1 MTETARLVLAVD
13 SSDLDRG
20 ERSLKKFDAA
30 AGKTERETKQLTRAT
45 DQLGGAYRGLRTVLA
60 TVGAGLLVRELV
72 QASDTYTELRSQIRL
87 VTDSQEELNA
97 VFAESYKLANDT
109 RGSLEGTVQLYS
121 KLARSTEE
129 LDLANEELFT
139 ITKAVNQSFVVSGA
153 SAQEAEGAIRQ
164 LAQGMASGTLRG
176 DELNS
181 VMENSPR
188 LARAIAEGLGVTIG
202 ELRQLGADGKITAEA
217 ITTALLSTADSIDR
231 EFQQMPRTVGQSL
244 QQLRNDLLV
253 TFGQTDTSEFVS
265 AIDDLRSI
273 VTDPGFQQ
281 SMVTLGTSVA
291 QLAGFLAE
299 ATAEGVKF
307 TKWAAEELAARYNGV
322 GGDDIIRLEE
332 QAQQIRDQLDGDL
345 FASLDRLRL
354 FGPDGVVEW
363 WSEDELRA
371 ALAGIEQQ
379 IADARERQQ
388 NNPLIGSGGDS
399 SPDQSS
405 SSPPPALG
413 AGKGGSDAIQKRI
426 EALRLEAETL
436 GMTASEADLYRLK
449 NEGATQSQLNAAQ
462 ALYAQIDAH
471 EALTE
476 QQKLARQE
484 SDQLQ
489 ASLGEVQERYAT
501 ERTLLEEDLLARR
514 EIILES
520 LEQKKIDEDEANQL
534 MLASNQEYYDEL
546 QSLRDRDVKRE
557 QAANAMIGS
566 ARYAALQQGLGFLS
580 VFARENKAVAL
591 VVLGVQKG
599 LSAAAAWVNTL
610 TAATRAVAELG
621 PIAGPPAAAKI
632 MTWGKIQVG
641 LIAATGLAEAAVG
654 GGGAGPGVS
663 GGGGGGGL
671 GGGSFSDPFGQQ
683 GGAPQ
688 APAPVQTQGQAE
700 APIQFIFAGDV
711 SGLDA
716 QQLAEA
722 VMDEI
727 GDKVNNLDYV
737 LIDPGSRNGRALAGM
752 TNRK

>member
-20 ERSLKKFDAA
+20 ERSLKRFDSA

-72 QASDTYTELRSQIRL
+72 QASDTYTELRSQIKL
-87 VTDSQEELNA
+87 VTDSQEELNS

-109 RGSLEGTVQLYS
+109 RGSLEGTVQLYT
-121 KLARSTEE
+121 KLARSTAE

-153 SAQEAEGAIRQ
+153 GAQEAEGAIRQ

-253 TFGQTDTSEFVS
+253 TFGQTDTSEFVT

-281 SMVTLGTSVA
+281 SMVTLGASVA

-299 ATAEGVKF
+299 ATSEGVKF

-322 GGDDIIRLEE
+322 AGDDIIRLEE

-363 WSEDELRA
+363 WSEEELRT

-388 NNPLIGSGGDS
+388 NNPLIGSGAGPS
-399 SPDQSS
+399 ADQPETSA
-405 SSPPPALG
+405 PPVLG
-413 AGKGGSDAIQKRI
+413 AGSGGSDAIQKRI

-436 GMTASEADLYRLK
+436 GMTATEADLYKLK
-449 NEGATQSQLNAAQ
+449 IDGATQSQIRAAEQ
-462 ALYAQIDAH
+462 AYATIDAH
-471 EALTE
+471 EAEKEAIERNL
-476 QQKLARQE
+476 E
-484 SDQLQ
+484 S
-489 ASLGEVQERYAT
+489 
-501 ERTLLEEDLLARR
+501 RR
-514 EIILES
+514 AAAEIIAEM
-520 LEQKKIDEDEANQL
+520 EAERQKKIDRGEQLLEQYMTEEELLKVHHENQL
-534 MLASNQEYYDEL
+534 EILENAKAANFENEERWNKAILNEHERFEKAMSDVSKKEQMGRVEAASNMLTQMSGLMSSKYRALFE
-546 QSLRDRDVKRE
+546 
-557 QAANAMIGS
+557 IGK
-566 ARYAALQQGLGFLS
+566 AAAL
-580 VFARENKAVAL
+580 ANIAVMAPE
-591 VVLGVQKG
+591 K
-599 LSAAAAWVNTL
+599 
-610 TAATRAVAELG
+610 
-621 PIAGPPAAAKI
+621 
-632 MTWGKIQVG
+632 
-641 LIAATGLAEAAVG
+641 AEAASKWGMTLG
-654 GGGAGPGVS
+654 GPPLAAAFTAASYLVS
-663 GGGGGGGL
+663 AAHAAQVSSASFGGGGGVGSA
-671 GGGSFSDPFGQQ
+671 GGGGPS
-683 GGAPQ
+683 GGIKTVPA
-688 APAPVQTQGQAE
+688 APAPVQLDGAGGGNNGLTINFQGDVTGLDEDSLVQALIGKLGE
-700 APIQFIFAGDV
+700 KINDLDHVIINRNSRQGRELAGD
-711 SGLDA
+711 
-716 QQLAEA
+716 
-722 VMDEI
+722 
-727 GDKVNNLDYV
+727 
-737 LIDPGSRNGRALAGM
+737 
-752 TNRK
+752 

>member
-13 SSDLDRG
+13 STDISRG
-20 ERSLKKFDAA
+20 ERSLKRLDAA

-72 QASDTYTELRSQIRL
+72 QASDTYTELRSQIKL

-97 VFAESYKLANDT
+97 VFAESYELANDT
-109 RGSLEGTVQLYS
+109 RGSLEGTVQLYT

-188 LARAIAEGLGVTIG
+188 LARAIADGLGVTIG

-273 VTDPGFQQ
+273 VTDPGFQN

-322 GGDDIIRLEE
+322 AGDDIVRLEE

-379 IADARERQQ
+379 IADARERQK

-399 SPDQSS
+399 SSGE
-405 SSPPPALG
+405 SSPSPTPDLG
-413 AGKGGSDAIQKRI
+413 AGTGGSDAIQKRI
-426 EALRLEAETL
+426 DALSLEAQTL
-436 GMTASEADLYRLK
+436 GMTATQAELYKLAVD
-449 NEGATQSQLNAAQ
+449 GATQSQIRAAEQ
-462 ALYAQIDAH
+462 AYATIDAH
-471 EALTE
+471 EAEKEAIERNLESRRVAAEIIAEMEAGQEDADRALDRYRTEEEMLEVHHQRQLAQLENYRKNGHLTE
-476 QQKLARQE
+476 QKYNEAVFKEKQAYEKATTTLTQKEMFAR
-484 SDQLQ
+484 
-489 ASLGEVQERYAT
+489 
-501 ERTLLEEDLLARR
+501 
-514 EIILES
+514 
-520 LEQKKIDEDEANQL
+520 NQ
-534 MLASNQEYYDEL
+534 LASNMLTRLSGMMSSKYRALFEIGKVAAIANIG
-546 QSLRDRDVKRE
+546 VKAPE
-557 QAANAMIGS
+557 MAHDAAAWGMK
-566 ARYAALQQGLGFLS
+566 LG
-580 VFARENKAVAL
+580 
-591 VVLGVQKG
+591 GPP
-599 LSAAAAWVNTL
+599 LSAAFRGASYLVSAAEI
-610 TAATRAVAELG
+610 AQVAS
-621 PIAGPPAAAKI
+621 
-632 MTWGKIQVG
+632 TSF
-641 LIAATGLAEAAVG
+641 G
-654 GGGAGPGVS
+654 GGGSLS
-663 GGGGGGGL
+663 GGGGGISGGVNTV
-671 GGGSFSDPFGQQ
+671 P
-683 GGAPQ
+683 A
-688 APAPVQTQGQAE
+688 APAPVQLDGGSGGGNTISITVNGSVVGSTKDDLA
-700 APIQFIFAGDV
+700 AAFGDALKERIDTTDFV
-711 SGLDA
+711 LVESGT
-716 QQLAEA
+716 
-722 VMDEI
+722 
-727 GDKVNNLDYV
+727 
-737 LIDPGSRNGRALAGM
+737 RNGQLLRE
-752 TNRK
+752 

>member
-13 SSDLDRG
+13 STDIDRG
-20 ERSLKKFDAA
+20 QRSLKRFDSA

-72 QASDTYTELRSQIRL
+72 QASDTYTELRSQIKL
-87 VTDSQEELNA
+87 VTDSQEELNS

-109 RGSLEGTVQLYS
+109 RGSLEGTVQLYT
-121 KLARSTEE
+121 KLARSTAE

-153 SAQEAEGAIRQ
+153 GAQEAEGAIRQ

-253 TFGQTDTSEFVS
+253 TFGQTDTSQFVT
-265 AIDDLRSI
+265 AIDELRSI

-322 GGDDIIRLEE
+322 AGDDIVRLEE

-363 WSEDELRA
+363 WSEEELRT

-388 NNPLIGSGGDS
+388 NNPLIGSGTGNS
-399 SPDQSS
+399 ADQPETSA
-405 SSPPPALG
+405 PPVLA
-413 AGKGGSDAIQKRI
+413 AGSGGSDAIQKRI

-449 NEGATQSQLNAAQ
+449 IDGATQSQLRAAEQ
-462 ALYAQIDAH
+462 AYATIDAY
-471 EALTE
+471 EAE
-476 QQKLARQE
+476 KEAI
-484 SDQLQ
+484 
-489 ASLGEVQERYAT
+489 ERN
-501 ERTLLEEDLLARR
+501 
-514 EIILES
+514 LES
-520 LEQKKIDEDEANQL
+520 RRAAAEIVAEIEAERQKKIDRGEQL
-534 MLASNQEYYDEL
+534 LEQYMTEEEL
-546 QSLRDRDVKRE
+546 LRLHHERNLE
-557 QAANAMIGS
+557 ILNG
-566 ARYAALQQGLGFLS
+566 
-580 VFARENKAVAL
+580 AREEEFDNEARWNAAVEAENKRFNDAMEGMDRARWIAQASL
-591 VVLGVQKG
+591 AASG
-599 LSAAAAWVNTL
+599 LSEITGLMSSENRKMFEIGKAAAIAQTL
-610 TAATRAVAELG
+610 VS
-621 PIAGPPAAAKI
+621 IPASAH
-632 MTWGKIQVG
+632 
-641 LIAATGLAEAAVG
+641 
-654 GGGAGPGVS
+654 
-663 GGGGGGGL
+663 
-671 GGGSFSDPFGQQ
+671 
-683 GGAPQ
+683 
-688 APAPVQTQGQAE
+688 
-700 APIQFIFAGDV
+700 
-711 SGLDA
+711 
-716 QQLAEA
+716 
-722 VMDEI
+722 
-727 GDKVNNLDYV
+727 
-737 LIDPGSRNGRALAGM
+737 
-752 TNRK
+752 

>member
-13 SSDLDRG
+13 STDIDRG
-20 ERSLKKFDAA
+20 ERSLKRLDSA

-153 SAQEAEGAIRQ
+153 GAQEAEGAIRQ

-399 SPDQSS
+399 SPDQSAS
-405 SSPPPALG
+405 RPAPALG
-413 AGKGGSDAIQKRI
+413 AGTGGSDAIQKRI

-436 GMTASEADLYRLK
+436 GMTATEADLYKLK
-449 NEGATQSQLNAAQ
+449 IDGATQSQIRAAEQ
-462 ALYAQIDAH
+462 AYAVIDAY
-471 EALTE
+471 EAEKSAIERNLESRRAAAEIIAEIDREREERLDRGE
-476 QQKLARQE
+476 QLI
-484 SDQLQ
+484 
-489 ASLGEVQERYAT
+489 ERYMT
-501 ERTLLEEDLLARR
+501 EEDLLRLHHETR
-514 EIILES
+514 LEILENARAADFENEARWNS
-520 LEQKKIDEDEANQL
+520 AIEEENVRFQQALTDVTQKESYARNQ
-534 MLASNQEYYDEL
+534 LASNMLTRLSGLMSSKYRAIFE
-546 QSLRDRDVKRE
+546 
-557 QAANAMIGS
+557 IGKV
-566 ARYAALQQGLGFLS
+566 AALANIAVRAPEMAHDASAWGMKLGGPPL
-580 VFARENKAVAL
+580 
-591 VVLGVQKG
+591 
-599 LSAAAAWVNTL
+599 AAAFRGASYL
-610 TAATRAVAELG
+610 ITAAELAQVAS
-621 PIAGPPAAAKI
+621 
-632 MTWGKIQVG
+632 TSF
-641 LIAATGLAEAAVG
+641 G
-654 GGGAGPGVS
+654 GGGSA
-663 GGGGGGGL
+663 GGGGGGGAGSGIS
-671 GGGSFSDPFGQQ
+671 GGINTVP
-683 GGAPQ
+683 A
-688 APAPVQTQGQAE
+688 APAPVQLDGARGGNNGVTINFQG
-700 APIQFIFAGDV
+700 PIT
-711 SGLDA
+711 GLDEES
-716 QQLAEA
+716 LADA
-722 VMDEI
+722 VVGKLGERIND
-727 GDKVNNLDYV
+727 LDYV
-737 LIDPGSRNGRALAGM
+737 LINRTSRQGRELAGG
-752 TNRK
+752 

>member
-13 SSDLDRG
+13 STDIDRG
-20 ERSLKKFDAA
+20 QRSLKRFDSA

-72 QASDTYTELRSQIRL
+72 QASDTYTELRSQIKL
-87 VTDSQEELNA
+87 VTDSQEELNS

-109 RGSLEGTVQLYS
+109 RGSLEGTVQLYT
-121 KLARSTEE
+121 KLARSTAE

-153 SAQEAEGAIRQ
+153 GAQEAEGAIRQ

-253 TFGQTDTSEFVS
+253 TFGQTDTSQFVT
-265 AIDDLRSI
+265 AIDELRSI

-322 GGDDIIRLEE
+322 AGDDIVRLEE

-363 WSEDELRA
+363 WSEEELRT

-388 NNPLIGSGGDS
+388 NNPLIGSGTGNS
-399 SPDQSS
+399 ADQPETSA
-405 SSPPPALG
+405 PPVLA
-413 AGKGGSDAIQKRI
+413 AGSGGSDAIQKRI

-449 NEGATQSQLNAAQ
+449 IDGATQSQLRAAEQ
-462 ALYAQIDAH
+462 AYATIDAY
-471 EALTE
+471 EAE
-476 QQKLARQE
+476 KEAI
-484 SDQLQ
+484 
-489 ASLGEVQERYAT
+489 ERN
-501 ERTLLEEDLLARR
+501 
-514 EIILES
+514 LES
-520 LEQKKIDEDEANQL
+520 RRAAAEIVAEIEAERQKKIDRGEQL
-534 MLASNQEYYDEL
+534 LEQYMTEEEL
-546 QSLRDRDVKRE
+546 LRLHHERNLE
-557 QAANAMIGS
+557 ILNG
-566 ARYAALQQGLGFLS
+566 
-580 VFARENKAVAL
+580 AREEEFDNEARWNAAVEAENKRFNDAMEGMDRARWIAQASL
-591 VVLGVQKG
+591 AASG
-599 LSAAAAWVNTL
+599 LSEITGLMSSENRKMFEIGKAAAIAQTLVSIPASAQKAYDSMSGIPFVGPALGAAAA
-610 TAATRAVAELG
+610 AAAI
-621 PIAGPPAAAKI
+621 IAGGARLQAIKSAQF
-632 MTWGKIQVG
+632 GS
-641 LIAATGLAEAAVG
+641 G
-654 GGGAGPGVS
+654 GSA
-663 GGGGGGGL
+663 GGGGGGGIS
-671 GGGSFSDPFGQQ
+671 GGVQTVP
-683 GGAPQ
+683 A
-688 APAPVQTQGQAE
+688 APAPVQLG
-700 APIQFIFAGDV
+700 GGGGGG
-711 SGLDA
+711 SGLTINF
-716 QQLAEA
+716 QGPVTGL
-722 VMDEI
+722 DEESLTDTLVGKLGERI
-727 GDKVNNLDYV
+727 NDLDYV
-737 LIDPGSRNGRALAGM
+737 LINRSSRQGRELAD
-752 TNRK
+752 K

>member
-13 SSDLDRG
+13 STDISRG
-20 ERSLKKFDAA
+20 ERSLKRLDAA

-72 QASDTYTELRSQIRL
+72 QASDTYTELRSQIKL

-97 VFAESYKLANDT
+97 VFAESYELANDT
-109 RGSLEGTVQLYS
+109 RGSLEGTVQLYT

-188 LARAIAEGLGVTIG
+188 LARAIADGLGVTIG

-273 VTDPGFQQ
+273 VTDPGFQS

-291 QLAGFLAE
+291 TLTGNLAS
-299 ATAEGVKF
+299 ATKETVGF
-307 TKWAAEELAARYNGV
+307 TKWLGEELAARIHGIAN
-322 GGDDIIRLEE
+322 DDLVRLNEQLVEQQEVVETIRKGKDDFFFNPSLLEQE
-332 QAQQIRDQLDGDL
+332 EKLLAQYTKQYEDAVAAQERAAQQALKNRQILAQKAKSER
-345 FASLDRLRL
+345 FADEILSEMGGGPSL
-354 FGPDGVVEW
+354 
-363 WSEDELRA
+363 
-371 ALAGIEQQ
+371 
-379 IADARERQQ
+379 
-388 NNPLIGSGGDS
+388 GGDS
-399 SPDQSS
+399 
-405 SSPPPALG
+405 
-413 AGKGGSDAIQKRI
+413 GGSDAIQKRVD
-426 EALRLEAETL
+426 ALRMEAETL

-476 QQKLARQE
+476 QQKAARQE

-520 LEQKKIDEDEANQL
+520 LDQKKVDQDEANSL
-534 MLASNQEYYDEL
+534 LLASNQEYYDSL
-546 QSLRDRDVKRE
+546 AALRDQDVERE
-557 QAANAMIGS
+557 RAANAAIGA
-566 ARYAALQQGLGFLS
+566 ARFAALQQGLGFLS
-580 VFARENKAVAL
+580 VFAQENKAVAL

-632 MTWGKIQVG
+632 MAWGKLQVG

-654 GGGAGPGVS
+654 GGGGGTSISTTS
-663 GGGGGGGL
+663 GGGTGYGDAYAQ
-671 GGGSFSDPFGQQ
+671 SA
-683 GGAPQ
+683 APS
-688 APAPVQTQGQAE
+688 APAPIQSQVNQGNTVQ
-700 APIQFIFAGDV
+700 FVFAGDV

-716 QQLAEA
+716 SQMAEA
-722 VMDEI
+722 VMAEI

-737 LIDPGSRNGRALAGM
+737 LIDPASRNGRALAGQ
-752 TNRK
+752 

>member
-13 SSDLDRG
+13 STDIDRG
-20 ERSLKKFDAA
+20 ERSLKRLDSA

-72 QASDTYTELRSQIRL
+72 QASDTYTELRSQIKL
-87 VTDSQEELNA
+87 VTDSQEELNE
-97 VFAESYKLANDT
+97 VFADSYKLANDT
-109 RGSLEGTVQLYS
+109 RGSLEGTVQLYT

-129 LDLANEELFT
+129 LDLANQELFT
-139 ITKAVNQSFVVSGA
+139 ITKAINQSFVVSGA
-153 SAQEAEGAIRQ
+153 GAQEAEGAIRQ

-273 VTDPGFQQ
+273 VTDPGFQD

-322 GGDDIIRLEE
+322 GGDDIVRLEE

-399 SPDQSS
+399 SPDQSAS
-405 SSPPPALG
+405 RPAPALG
-413 AGKGGSDAIQKRI
+413 AGTGGSDAIQKRI
-426 EALRLEAETL
+426 DALSLEAQTL
-436 GMTASEADLYRLK
+436 GMTATQADLYKLSVD
-449 NEGATQSQLNAAQ
+449 GATQSQIRAAEQ
-462 ALYAQIDAH
+462 AYATIDAH
-471 EALTE
+471 EAEKEAIERNLESRRAAAEIIAEIDKEREERLDRGE
-476 QQKLARQE
+476 QLI
-484 SDQLQ
+484 
-489 ASLGEVQERYAT
+489 ERYMA
-501 ERTLLEEDLLARR
+501 EEDLLRFHHENR
-514 EIILES
+514 LEILENARAA
-520 LEQKKIDEDEANQL
+520 DYDNQ
-534 MLASNQEYYDEL
+534 ARWN
-546 QSLRDRDVKRE
+546 
-557 QAANAMIGS
+557 S
-566 ARYAALQQGLGFLS
+566 AIEE
-580 VFARENKAVAL
+580 ENKRFNDAMEGMDRARWIAQASL
-591 VVLGVQKG
+591 AASG
-599 LSAAAAWVNTL
+599 LSEITGLMSSENRKMFEIGKAAAIAQTLVSIPSSAQKAYDSMAGIPFVGPALGAAAA
-610 TAATRAVAELG
+610 
-621 PIAGPPAAAKI
+621 AAAIVAGGARLQAIKSA
-632 MTWGKIQVG
+632 QF
-641 LIAATGLAEAAVG
+641 G
-654 GGGAGPGVS
+654 GGGSA
-663 GGGGGGGL
+663 GGGGGGGIS
-671 GGGSFSDPFGQQ
+671 GGVQTVP
-683 GGAPQ
+683 A
-688 APAPVQTQGQAE
+688 APAPVQLDGGAGGSGVTINFQG
-700 APIQFIFAGDV
+700 PV
-711 SGLDA
+711 TGLDEES
-716 QQLAEA
+716 LTETLLGKLGERIN
-722 VMDEI
+722 D
-727 GDKVNNLDYV
+727 LDYV
-737 LIDPGSRNGRALAGM
+737 LINRSSRQGRELAGS
-752 TNRK
+752 

>member
-13 SSDLDRG
+13 STDIDRG
-20 ERSLKKFDAA
+20 ERSLKRLDSA

-72 QASDTYTELRSQIRL
+72 QASDTYTELRSQIKL
-87 VTDSQEELNA
+87 VTDSQEELNE
-97 VFAESYKLANDT
+97 VFADSYKLANDT
-109 RGSLEGTVQLYS
+109 RGSLEGTVQLYT

-129 LDLANEELFT
+129 LDLANQELFT
-139 ITKAVNQSFVVSGA
+139 ITKAINQSFVVSGA
-153 SAQEAEGAIRQ
+153 GAQEAEGAIRQ

-273 VTDPGFQQ
+273 VTDPGFQD

-322 GGDDIIRLEE
+322 GGDDIVRLEE

-405 SSPPPALG
+405 SRPAPALG

-436 GMTASEADLYRLK
+436 GMTATEADLYKLK
-449 NEGATQSQLNAAQ
+449 IDGATQSQIRAAEQAYAVIDAYEAEKSAIERNLESRRAAAEIIAEIDREREERLDRGEQLIERYMTEEELLRLHHETRLEILENARAADFENEARWNSAIEEENVRFQQ
-462 ALYAQIDAH
+462 ALTDVTQKESYA
-471 EALTE
+471 
-476 QQKLARQE
+476 R
-484 SDQLQ
+484 
-489 ASLGEVQERYAT
+489 
-501 ERTLLEEDLLARR
+501 
-514 EIILES
+514 
-520 LEQKKIDEDEANQL
+520 NQ
-534 MLASNQEYYDEL
+534 LASNMLTRLSGLMSSKYRAIFE
-546 QSLRDRDVKRE
+546 
-557 QAANAMIGS
+557 IGKV
-566 ARYAALQQGLGFLS
+566 AALANIAVRAPEMAHDASAWGMKLGGPPL
-580 VFARENKAVAL
+580 
-591 VVLGVQKG
+591 
-599 LSAAAAWVNTL
+599 AAAFRGASYL
-610 TAATRAVAELG
+610 ITAAELAQVAS
-621 PIAGPPAAAKI
+621 
-632 MTWGKIQVG
+632 TSF
-641 LIAATGLAEAAVG
+641 G
-654 GGGAGPGVS
+654 GGGSA
-663 GGGGGGGL
+663 GGGGGGGAGSGIS
-671 GGGSFSDPFGQQ
+671 GGINTVP
-683 GGAPQ
+683 A
-688 APAPVQTQGQAE
+688 APAPVQLDGARGGNNGLTINFQG
-700 APIQFIFAGDV
+700 PIT
-711 SGLDA
+711 GLDEES
-716 QQLAEA
+716 LADALLGKLGERIN
-722 VMDEI
+722 D
-727 GDKVNNLDYV
+727 LDYV
-737 LIDPGSRNGRALAGM
+737 LINRTSRQGRELAGG
-752 TNRK
+752 